1 MTGRK
6 VSLSAQSL
14 STGLGQYTESNKLH
28 YWLVCCSVP
37 NVINKASRKL
47 QCSVLKYFP
56 PVCVVSL
63 LCVLSALSKV
73 EVEALPGTDLSISSP
88 LLSSSSPTPPSPL
101 PPPPAETGESPD
113 SAWVVACK
121 ISTSDHSSSSL
132 KQLQTGGYWVS
143 PATTG
148 RYKDQLLTNEYFI

>member
-73 EVEALPGTDLSISSP
+73 EVEALPGTDLSISSA
-88 LLSSSSPTPPSPL
+88 LLSSSSPL
-101 PPPPAETGESPD
+101 PPPPSASRDWRESWLRLSCSLQNIDQRPLKFFSQAAPD
-113 SAWVVACK
+113 WGILSQSRHHRE
-121 ISTSDHSSSSL
+121 IQGPIID
-132 KQLQTGGYWVS
+132 
-143 PATTG
+143 
-148 RYKDQLLTNEYFI
+148 